1 MLTRSRS
8 FALSALAITM
18 FAACSDSTDG
28 GGGGGGGGNTT
39 LTVSAATPSSGNGNL
54 GGIIVTVDTN
64 AAVQQGPAIFI
75 TVNGD
80 VGGVLHQIDLY
91 ILKSDGSFPNIEH
104 KWGSD
109 LLAPDGFTI
118 CDANGGRFPVCDPAH
133 VSADL
138 AQEKVTLS
146 DLVLGAAT
154 GDGDTSTLTGTI
166 Q

>member
-1 MLTRSRS
+1 MSTRLRFLS
-8 FALSALAITM
+8 LSALTLTVL
-18 FAACSDSTDG
+18 AACSDST

-39 LTVSAATPSSGNGNL
+39 LTVSAATPSSGNGSL
-54 GGIIVTVDTN
+54 SGIVVTVDNN
-64 AAVQQGPAIFI
+64 AAVQQGPAVLV

-80 VGGVLHQIDLY
+80 VGGVLHQIDIY

-118 CDANGGRFPVCDPAH
+118 CDANGGSFPVCDPAR
-133 VSADL
+133 VSANA
-138 AQEKVTLS
+138 AQDKVTLTG
-146 DLVLGAAT
+146 LVLGAAT